1 MADIVTLVME
11 SREKTGKGENGRIG
25 RIRREGYVPCVMYG
39 PEISPN
45 IIGKVNMREIERI
58 LAGRW
63 ESTRLNVK
71 LPDGREELCIIREAQ
86 RHPLTDMPLHVDF
99 LHLVKG
105 RKITVNIPVEVT
117 GRDDSQGVKDGGVLE
132 AVHELEVE
140 TLPMSIPDV
149 ITVDVSGLNIGDA
162 IHVSDLKL
170 PENVTALADPEEV
183 VAIVVTSRG
192 VEDAEPEAEETAAAD
207 VEVVAKGKAAKE
219 GDDAEEKK

>member
-11 SREKTGKGENGRIG
+11 SREKTGKGENGRI
-25 RIRREGYVPCVMYG
+25 RKAGYVPCIIYG
-39 PEISPN
+39 PEIKEN
-45 IIGKVNMREIERI
+45 IKGKVNMREVERI

-99 LHLVKG
+99 LHLVRG
-105 RKITVNIPVEVT
+105 RKINVNIPVEVV
-117 GRDDSQGVKDGGVLE
+117 GREESQGVKDGGVLE
-132 AVHELEVE
+132 FTHELEVE

-162 IHVSDLKL
+162 IHVKDLKL
-170 PENVTALADPEEV
+170 PENVSALADPEEV
-183 VAIVVTSRG
+183 VAIVVMSRG
-192 VEDAEPEAEETAAAD
+192 VEDAAPEEEAPAAAD

-219 GDDAEEKK
+219 DEEESK

>member
-1 MADIVTLVME
+1 MADIVTIVME
-11 SREKTGKGENGRIG
+11 SRTKSGKRENGRI
-25 RIRREGYVPCVMYG
+25 RRAGYVPCVIYG

-86 RHPLTDMPLHVDF
+86 RHPLNDMPLHIDF
-99 LHLVKG
+99 LHLVRG
-105 RKITVNIPVEVT
+105 RKINVNIPVEVT
-117 GRDDSQGVKDGGVLE
+117 GRENSQGIKDGGVLE
-132 AVHELEVE
+132 AIHELEVE

-149 ITVDVSGLNIGDA
+149 ISVDVSGLNVGDA
-162 IHVSDLKL
+162 IHVKDLAL
-170 PENVTALADPEEV
+170 PENVTALADPDEV

-192 VEDAEPEAEETAAAD
+192 VEDAAPEEEATAAAD

-219 GDDAEEKK
+219 EDGE

>member
-11 SREKTGKGENGRIG
+11 SREKTGKGENGRI
-25 RIRREGYVPCVMYG
+25 RKAGYVPCIIYG
-39 PEISPN
+39 PEIKEN
-45 IIGKVNMREIERI
+45 IKGKVNMREVERI

-99 LHLVKG
+99 LHLVRG
-105 RKITVNIPVEVT
+105 RKINVKIPVEVV
-117 GRDDSQGVKDGGVLE
+117 GREESQGVKDGGVLE
-132 AVHELEVE
+132 FTHELEVE

-149 ITVDVSGLNIGDA
+149 ITVDVSGLNVGDA
-162 IHVSDLKL
+162 IHVKDLKL
-170 PENVTALADPEEV
+170 PENVSALADPEEV
-183 VAIVVTSRG
+183 IAIVVTSRG
-192 VEDAEPEAEETAAAD
+192 IEDAVPEEEETAAAD

-219 GDDAEEKK
+219 DEEEGK